1 MTIARASEVG
11 GFVNVVGRVISAK
24 PDVIVRKDGRIIYLF
39 LQVSNILS
47 LLVLLDKVIV
57 LVEQMVEILFSL
69 VVLVDYVGVMVETAM
84 MVMDLKVVVE
94 GL

>member
-1 MTIARASEVG
+1 
-11 GFVNVVGRVISAK
+11 
-24 PDVIVRKDGRIIYLF
+24 LF
-39 LQVSNILS
+39 LQDSNILS

-84 MVMDLKVVVE
+84 MVMGLKVVVE
-94 GL
+94 VL

>member
-1 MTIARASEVG
+1 M
-11 GFVNVVGRVISAK
+11 
-24 PDVIVRKDGRIIYLF
+24 
-39 LQVSNILS
+39 
-47 LLVLLDKVIV
+47 LLDKVIV